1 MILLRPERVQ
11 LNAKIDESPIS
22 GVLKQIVYF
31 GTDTQ
36 YHVEVENGTSS
47 PLTLLVRK
55 QNTASGSFKEFK
67 EGQTVGFDFELDD
80 LQIIDGQQ
88 HTHELSTA

>member
-1 MILLRPERVQ
+1 
-11 LNAKIDESPIS
+11 
-22 GVLKQIVYF
+22 VYF

-36 YHVEVENGTSS
+36 YHVEVKNGASS
-47 PLTLLVRK
+47 PLNLLVRK

-80 LQIIDGQQ
+80 VQIIDGQQ
-88 HTHELSTA
+88 GAHELSTA